1 MRVKRIDGNQRAIVD
16 TLRKIPGV
24 TVATNHDDI
33 LVGYRGFTYWY
44 ELKDRTG
51 RNRLQPSQQKL
62 IDQWKG
68 HYEVVHDVDQI
79 LIELGIIN
87 KT

>member
-1 MRVKRIDGNQRAIVD
+1 MRAKKIDGNQRAIVG
-16 TLRKIPGV
+16 TLRTIPGV
-24 TVATNHDDI
+24 SVAVNHDDI

-44 ELKDRTG
+44 EIKNKQGKNRT
-51 RNRLQPSQQKL
+51 QPSQQKL

-68 HYEVVHDVDQI
+68 NYEVVHDVDQI